1 MRIQVTGGSFG
12 GAIDRD
18 TVERLSGLFEVK
30 VLQSLYYPNA
40 TWTMGGDTRTI
51 MVFGFLGK
59 ALQAP
64 GTPWCA
70 VALHPGFLEQH
81 GASAWIGDF
90 ERCIAWAW
98 LTRNPDLRP
107 A

>member
-59 ALQAP
+59 AGMAIGSHSMGLCRRRGSAH
-64 GTPWCA
+64 TPARC
-70 VALHPGFLEQH
+70 H
-81 GASAWIGDF
+81 S
-90 ERCIAWAW
+90 RCIRRSRC
-98 LTRNPDLRP
+98 TRAHNR
-107 A
+107 ARSHA